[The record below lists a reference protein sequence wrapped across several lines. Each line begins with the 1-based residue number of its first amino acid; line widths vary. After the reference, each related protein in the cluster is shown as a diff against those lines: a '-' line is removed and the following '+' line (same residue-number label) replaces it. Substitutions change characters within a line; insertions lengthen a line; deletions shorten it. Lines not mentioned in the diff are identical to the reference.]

1 MPKFTASSLALP
13 EVLVIAPRRIADPRG
28 YFVET
33 YHATDFAELGIHCVF
48 VQDNQ
53 SSSPATGTVRGLHF
67 QNPPKSQAKLVRVLR
82 GRIFDVTVDIR
93 RGSASY
99 GRWCSATI
107 SADGGEQ
114 VFVPHGFAHGFS
126 TLEPNTDVAY
136 KVDNYYAPECD
147 AGILWNDPTLEIVW
161 PIAAGKAVVSEKD
174 ARLPR
179 FETFKS
185 PFQVTSA

>member
-1 MPKFTASSLALP
+1 MPKLTANPLALP
-13 EVLVIAPRRIADPRG
+13 EVLVIAPRRFVDQRG
-28 YFVET
+28 YFVES
-33 YHATDFAELGIHCVF
+33 YSAADFAELGIHCVF

-53 SSSPATGTVRGLHF
+53 SLSLAAGTVRGLHF

-93 RGSASY
+93 HGSASY

-114 VFVPHGFAHGFS
+114 LFVPHGFAHGFC
-126 TLEPNTDVAY
+126 TLEPNTEVAY

-147 AGILWNDPTLEIVW
+147 AGLLWNDPTLGIVW

-179 FETFKS
+179 FETFAS
-185 PFQVTSA
+185 PFQVTSP